1 MHTPCKISRKIL
13 KNVAVC
19 SMPGFGSSCS
29 TFAMLPLPCSC
40 WPYDWSQECT
50 VQSCLSLVKDGE
62 SSRGFNSGEQQL
74 LLIPQRC
81 RCNVFFFSVSYQNLG
96 LLILLAWASNTW
108 DSIEL
113 YSCCSLCMRRN
124 ISYRA
129 LWYSFKVMSLVGSN
143 SFPVWDIPRMASYT
157 DWNSP
162 DAVAA
167 NMALPR
173 MTSAP
178 GLSVQQNGKP
188 RTSQCSWR

>member
-1 MHTPCKISRKIL
+1 
-13 KNVAVC
+13 
-19 SMPGFGSSCS
+19 MPGFGSSCS
-29 TFAMLPLPCSC
+29 TFAMLPYVTSPLF
-40 WPYDWSQECT
+40 
-50 VQSCLSLVKDGE
+50 LLALRLVPGVHSAKLFELGE
-62 SSRGFNSGEQQL
+62 RWWKMVKALAVSAEQQL

-178 GLSVQQNGKP
+178 GLSVQQKGKP